1 MVKSANFCERH
12 DGTFGLDLDASWRGR
27 VLLEGEMS
35 TRTMIVEN
43 IASEHAS
50 QMRLAE
56 DDDVIQT
63 LATQGSDQALRIRIL
78 PRT

>member
-35 TRTMIVEN
+35 PRPMIVDE
-43 IASEHAS
+43 ISGQDTS
-50 QMRLAE
+50 QVPLAE
-56 DDDVIQT
+56 YDHVV
-63 LATQGSDQALRIRIL
+63 
-78 PRT
+78 